1 MLSLAPGSF
10 CEEPAADP
18 MRYELVISDEARVQ
32 LRSLPKALR
41 RSIGHR
47 LDLLQDDL
55 TGNVKKLSAQE
66 KKYRLRVGAYRILF
80 QLEGPTIFV
89 YAVKHRRDAYG

>member
-1 MLSLAPGSF
+1 MGQNST
-10 CEEPAADP
+10 DP
-18 MRYELVISDEARVQ
+18 IRYELLISDEAREQ
-32 LRSLPKALR
+32 LRSLPRPMR

-47 LDLLQDDL
+47 LDLLQEGL

-66 KKYRLRVGAYRILF
+66 KKYRLRVGFYRILF
-80 QLEGPTIFV
+80 QLEGSTIFV